1 MQSHVV
7 KGSSSLYYLV
17 EGHFEQPNWN
27 VRPRPVRTVHLANTH
42 ISLLQC
48 SRRELA
54 VSMCRLLWLHIMAP
68 MFDSRTISST
78 HHHTGRLT
86 FHGCWHRSVVPEYK
100 WCPMWES
107 NALYLG
113 SVSCDICGCPKFP
126 HCAKKK
132 LGSKAPSGDR
142 AFQSEFPMEALYG
155 LWLGMIGRR
164 SIIDAPQFWGLFVML
179 CRCNWGNTH
188 FTCDWCCQ
196 AKSETKRKL
205 LIFCGGRD
213 GRS

>member
-1 MQSHVV
+1 
-7 KGSSSLYYLV
+7 
-17 EGHFEQPNWN
+17 
-27 VRPRPVRTVHLANTH
+27 
-42 ISLLQC
+42 
-48 SRRELA
+48 
-54 VSMCRLLWLHIMAP
+54 MAP
-68 MFDSRTISST
+68 YYGST
-78 HHHTGRLT
+78 VRFQNHVNHHTGRLT

-126 HCAKKK
+126 HRAKKK

-155 LWLGMIGRR
+155 LWLWMIGRR
-164 SIIDAPQFWGLFVML
+164 NIIDAPQFWGLFVML

-196 AKSETKRKL
+196 AKSETKSKIRNKKANYWYFVAGEMAGASFKRSHFSIVVVPL
-205 LIFCGGRD
+205 CGTTPEIQPGSEYPGSAHKSLIQLYFPMKCMT
-213 GRS
+213 

>member
-7 KGSSSLYYLV
+7 KGSSYTIWSRVISSSQIGTFAHGRWGQCTL
-17 EGHFEQPNWN
+17 PT
-27 VRPRPVRTVHLANTH
+27 RTFV
-42 ISLLQC
+42 LL
-48 SRRELA
+48 RRDLA

-164 SIIDAPQFWGLFVML
+164 NIIDAPQFWGLFVML
-179 CRCNWGNTH
+179 CRCNSGNTH

-196 AKSETKRKL
+196 AKTETKSKL